1 MVRHIIIYTFI
12 AIAAIASATYAQ
24 VLHTQC
30 FDPDFRTL
38 KVAPRSN
45 NYFPPIWVMGLYDDP
60 LVVSFDH
67 LSENH
72 MYLRYSIVHCNSDW
86 QPSELQESEYVSGFN
101 YADIEQYDYSA
112 STFAHYVHYQF
123 AIPNSEMQILKSG
136 NYIVKVY
143 EQDSPDD
150 VLLQARFSV
159 CENTM
164 AVRASVTSRTDI
176 DYNEQHQQVS
186 VEVKCKQGSVID
198 PYNDLKL
205 IVSQNS
211 RLDNEVT
218 ITHPLMVSGE
228 SIVYDHNRELIFPA
242 GNEFRRIETV
252 ATHAPSMGVI
262 SMQYFDPYYHANL
275 RLDIPR
281 ADEPYYYDRT
291 QHGYFTIR
299 NWESEHSDTEADY
312 IVTHFSLDTNGK
324 LNGGKIYLDGE
335 FTEHKFIPKYEMRY
349 DMSSGLY
356 IADILLKQGAYNY
369 QYLWMPDG
377 ENRGYTA
384 AIEGDK
390 YQTVN
395 EYLARVYQR
404 HPGDRYDRFVGFGI
418 AFSGK

>member
-1 MVRHIIIYTFI
+1 M
-12 AIAAIASATYAQ
+12 AMASLSLRIGAQ
-24 VLHTQC
+24 ALHTQC

-45 NYFPPIWVMGLYDDP
+45 NYFPPIWVMGLDDDP
-60 LVVSFDH
+60 LIVSFDH
-67 LSENH
+67 LSENNL
-72 MYLRYSIVHCNSDW
+72 YLRYSLIHCNSDW
-86 QPSELQESEYVSGFN
+86 QPSELQESEYVTGFN
-101 YADIEQYDYSA
+101 YADIEHSEYSA
-112 STFAHYVHYQF
+112 STFTHYVHYEF
-123 AIPNSEMQILKSG
+123 AIPNREMQILKSG
-136 NYIVKVY
+136 NYIVRVY
-143 EQDSPDD
+143 EQDNPDEI
-150 VLLQARFSV
+150 LLQARFAV

-164 AVRASVTSRTDI
+164 SIRATATSRTDI

-186 VEVKCKQGSVID
+186 ITASGKRGSVSD

-205 IVSQNS
+205 FVSQNS
-211 RLDNEVT
+211 RLDNEVM

-228 SIVYDHNRELIFPA
+228 VITYEHNRELIFPA

-252 ATHAPSMGVI
+252 ATHAPSMGVV

-275 RLDIPR
+275 RTDVPR

-299 NWESEHSDTEADY
+299 NWESEHSDTQADY
-312 IVTHFSLDTNGK
+312 IVTHFSLDMNGQ
-324 LNGGKIYLDGE
+324 LNGGKIYIDGE
-335 FTEHKFIPKYEMRY
+335 FTGHQFIPKYEMRY

-356 IADILLKQGAYNY
+356 TADLLLKQGAYNY
-369 QYLWMPDG
+369 QYLWVPDG
-377 ENRGYTA
+377 ANVGLTS

-395 EYLARVYQR
+395 EYIVRLYQR
-404 HPGDRYDRFVGFGI
+404 QPGDRYDRFVGFGI